1 MKIGFQPK
9 KLLAIFV
16 LATLAVSLSGCV
28 YLRLLY
34 FKNQLNDFERNVTV
48 EAPPGLS
55 LTFTN
60 PVVRGNDL
68 NFITKSNPTLVTS
81 IATDPN
87 IERWTWRFE
96 KRLAEID
103 HKPYSVDFQTRVE
116 SGLLTNMIIDES
128 FVDLIGRDFILKMF
142 RSVGDAKINTIR
154 RSVSATMD
162 IDSLGDISRPTLA
175 KILNSMGQ
183 PTRTIETKDPES
195 QHVDFE
201 YEFNFLNPKNQ
212 KPAGQFKL
220 IFKADPLHPDTP
232 VTGFNITGK
241 GR

>member
-195 QHVDFE
+195 QHVYFE